1 MLNNDSQVSGLI
13 AQQMEVSIIKNGFIK
28 KQTNETNKTNR
39 LWGGHAWGGKDHEF
53 CLTCWM

>member
-1 MLNNDSQVSGLI
+1 MLNNDSQVSSLI

-39 LWGGHAWGGKDHEF
+39 L
-53 CLTCWM
+53 